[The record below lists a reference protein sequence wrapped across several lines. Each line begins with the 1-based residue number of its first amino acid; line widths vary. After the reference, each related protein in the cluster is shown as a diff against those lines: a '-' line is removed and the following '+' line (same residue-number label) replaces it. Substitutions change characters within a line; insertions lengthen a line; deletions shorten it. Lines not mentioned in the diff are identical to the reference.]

1 MQILKGAVLAKYLQ
15 KFKVGFINSVNAQI
29 FQGIIGM
36 VHMMLTFD
44 WIPLIVRPFISG
56 MFWMIFVYIFVNNKI
71 ITGFGDND
79 QQKQNAQNVS

>member
-1 MQILKGAVLAKYLQ
+1 
-15 KFKVGFINSVNAQI
+15 
-29 FQGIIGM
+29 M

-79 QQKQNAQNVS
+79 QQK